1 MEQKLRLYEIVRPSK
16 KWIDAKLDDAI
27 FSVDFI
33 TEIEEQKI
41 RKRGGLFYL
50 KSVGYINKIGQYG
63 YSVRW
68 ITESYDG
75 CYYRL
80 HSAWWK
86 ESELEVIG
94 NALKIC
100 KDLI

>member
-1 MEQKLRLYEIVRPSK
+1 MEQKLRLYDIVKPSK
-16 KWIDAKLDDAI
+16 KWIDSMLDDAI

-33 TEIEEQKI
+33 NEREEQKI

-50 KSVGYINKIGQYG
+50 KSVGYINEIGKYG

-68 ITESYDG
+68 LTESYDG